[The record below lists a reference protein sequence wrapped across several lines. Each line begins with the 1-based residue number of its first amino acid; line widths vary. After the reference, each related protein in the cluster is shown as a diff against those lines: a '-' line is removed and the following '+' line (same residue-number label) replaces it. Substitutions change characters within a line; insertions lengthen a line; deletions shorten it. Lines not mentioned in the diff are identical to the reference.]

1 MGHIHAKVSEM
12 LEAMAS
18 GVHGRARLECTN
30 LFIADRKLEEGT
42 GLSR

>member
-1 MGHIHAKVSEM
+1 MGHIHPKVAEM

-18 GVHGRARLECTN
+18 GVHRMARLECTN